1 MIAKLLVPI
10 RRSLSA
16 HRNWLSLS
24 PAVTTAVNG
33 FLTLG
38 LLAQSMLIAAAVLK
52 RLIDK

>member
-1 MIAKLLVPI
+1 MIVTPLVPI
-10 RRSLSA
+10 RRWMSA
-16 HRNWLSLS
+16 HCNWLSLS